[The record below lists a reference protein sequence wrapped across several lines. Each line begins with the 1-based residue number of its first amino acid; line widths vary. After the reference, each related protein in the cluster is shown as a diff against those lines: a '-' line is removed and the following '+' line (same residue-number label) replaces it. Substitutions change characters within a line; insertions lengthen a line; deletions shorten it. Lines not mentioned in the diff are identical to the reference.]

1 MVDVYMV
8 DDINLMIQTE
18 SLQTL
23 YNNKKIYNGED
34 KLSTF
39 SYSYGGKVD
48 RLKVGRFYEFGA
60 Y

>member
-1 MVDVYMV
+1 MY
-8 DDINLMIQTE
+8 IWLMTQTK